1 MARKLAL
8 KRLTASDLTVFRW
21 HFINRPAGNQ
31 KAINLDK
38 SVLVDSLFP
47 ELAKPGTVPN
57 PRYNLELKI
66 SGPGT
71 CSPHTLV
78 RKILR
83 QQKNWR
89 LNGEFIDGP
98 IDDPQRYSYLAADD
112 FAFFE
117 FRGDQVPEAIHML
130 LISAA
135 NPQDAQLHKALS
147 QIFVSGSMR
156 VIDEQFIHDVLE
168 RSGVAGRHALSDW
181 AEGAL
186 LEEIGLG
193 SAAATLN
200 LYKRRNRRGLTPE
213 EFLEIRGRAQ
223 STGISGERY
232 LNDWLLDW
240 QRKGECYDVEW
251 TSSTNAIAPFDFRLK
266 ESAFGVERR
275 IDAKSTTG
283 EFETPLHMSRAEI
296 TEAVRGGVYYD
307 IYRLYRLS
315 EDGAE
320 MRAAYDVGPALAP
333 ILEALED
340 LPHGISVDSISIDPR
355 ILQFTSDVHYP
366 RNSELDDDQVII

>member
-31 KAINLDK
+31 KAINLDR

-47 ELAKPGTVPN
+47 ELAKPGAVPN

-66 SGPGT
+66 SGPGS
-71 CSPHTLV
+71 CAPHTLV
-78 RKILR
+78 RKILK

-98 IDDPQRYSYLAADD
+98 IDDPQRYNCLAADD

-130 LISAA
+130 LVSAA
-135 NPQDAQLHKALS
+135 DPQDAQLHHALS
-147 QIFVSGSMR
+147 QIFVTGSMR
-156 VIDEQFIHDVLE
+156 VIDEHFIHDVLE

-193 SAAATLN
+193 SAAATLK
-200 LYKRRNRRGLTPE
+200 LYARRNRRGLTPE
-213 EFLEIRGRAQ
+213 EFLEIRDRAQ

-232 LNDWLLDW
+232 LNDWLLDL
-240 QRKGECYDVEW
+240 QREGECSDVEW
-251 TSSTNAIAPFDFRLK
+251 TSSSNAIAPYDFRLRMPPH
-266 ESAFGVERR
+266 GVERR

-283 EFETPLHMSRAEI
+283 EFETALHMSRAEI
-296 TEAVRGGVYYD
+296 IEAVRGGVCYD

-315 EDGAE
+315 EEGAE

-333 ILEALED
+333 ILKALEN
-340 LPHGISVDSISIDPR
+340 LPLGISVDSISIDPR

-366 RNSELDDDQVII
+366 RNSELDDDEVSL

>member
-98 IDDPQRYSYLAADD
+98 IDDPQRYNYLAADD

-117 FRGDQVPEAIHML
+117 FRGDQVPEAIHMQ

-147 QIFVSGSMR
+147 QLFVSGSMR

-232 LNDWLLDW
+232 LNDWLLDR

-283 EFETPLHMSRAEI
+283 EFETPLHMSRAEVV
-296 TEAVRGGVYYD
+296 EAVRGGVYYD

-366 RNSELDDDQVII
+366 RSSELDDDEVII

>member
-21 HFINRPAGNQ
+21 HFINRPTGNQ

-47 ELAKPGTVPN
+47 ELAKPGAVPN
-57 PRYNLELKI
+57 PRYKLELKI
-66 SGPGT
+66 SGPGI

-78 RKILR
+78 RKILK

-89 LNGEFIDGP
+89 LNGEFIDSP
-98 IDDPQRYSYLAADD
+98 VDDPQRYNYLAADD

-117 FRGDQVPEAIHML
+117 FRGDQAPEAIHML
-130 LISAA
+130 LVSAA
-135 NPQDAQLHKALS
+135 NPQDAPLYEALG

-156 VIDEQFIHDVLE
+156 VIDEHFIHDVLE

-193 SAAATLN
+193 SAAATLD
-200 LYKRRNRRGLTPE
+200 LHKRRNRRGLTPE
-213 EFLEIRGRAQ
+213 EFLEVQSRAQ
-223 STGISGERY
+223 STGISGEQY
-232 LNDWLLDW
+232 LNDWLLDRHRTG
-240 QRKGECYDVEW
+240 QCYDVEW
-251 TSSTNAIAPFDFRLK
+251 TSSVNAIAPFDFRLRLPPY
-266 ESAFGVERR
+266 GVERR

-283 EFETPLHMSRAEI
+283 DFETPLHMSRAEI
-296 TEAVRGGVYYD
+296 IEAALGDVEYD
-307 IYRLYRLS
+307 IYRLYHLS
-315 EDGAE
+315 EKGAE
-320 MRAAYDVGPALAP
+320 MRVAYNVGPSLAP
-333 ILEALED
+333 ILKALED
-340 LPHGISVDSISIDPR
+340 LPAGVSVDSVSIHPR
-355 ILQFTSDVHYP
+355 ILQFSLDVHQL
-366 RNSELDDDQVII
+366 RNSELDDDAIGL

>member
-8 KRLTASDLTVFRW
+8 KRLTTSDLTVFRW
-21 HFINRPAGNQ
+21 HFINRPSGNQ

-47 ELAKPGTVPN
+47 ELAKPGAVPN

-78 RKILR
+78 RKILK

-98 IDDPQRYSYLAADD
+98 IDDPPRYNYLAADD

-130 LISAA
+130 LVSAA
-135 NPQDAQLHKALS
+135 NPQDAQLHQALS

-156 VIDEQFIHDVLE
+156 VIDEHFIHDVLE
-168 RSGVAGRHALSDW
+168 RSGAAGRHALSDW

-186 LEEIGLG
+186 LEEIGQG
-193 SAAATLN
+193 SAAATLK

-232 LNDWLLDW
+232 LNDWLLDR
-240 QRKGECYDVEW
+240 QRTGECYDVEW
-251 TSSTNAIAPFDFRLK
+251 TSSTDAIAPFDFRLK
-266 ESAFGVERR
+266 VPPHGVERR
-275 IDAKSTTG
+275 MDAKSTTG

-307 IYRLYRLS
+307 IYRLYQLS

-333 ILEALED
+333 VLEALEN
-340 LPHGISVDSISIDPR
+340 LPLGISVDSVSIDPR
-355 ILQFTSDVHYP
+355 ILEFTSDVHYP
-366 RNSELDDDQVII
+366 RNSELDDDEVSL